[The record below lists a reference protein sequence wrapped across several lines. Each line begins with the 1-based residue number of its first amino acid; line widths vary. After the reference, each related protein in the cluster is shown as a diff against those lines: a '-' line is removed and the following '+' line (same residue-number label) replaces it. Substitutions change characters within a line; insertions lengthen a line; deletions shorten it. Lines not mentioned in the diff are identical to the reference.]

1 MGAKSVVFVL
11 SERRQAM
18 KLTDKRFWI
27 FEAFVAFVSVGVGYS
42 MLYMEWDTYYTV
54 IFLLCGLLSGFVAFK
69 WFRKSNFRLSLSVW
83 IANSLSVAICF
94 LLPNLNKSTT
104 HLDYLILFLIM
115 YSLISI
121 IPYIVITKIYSL
133 ISKRL

>member
-1 MGAKSVVFVL
+1 MGAKTVVFVP

-42 MLYMEWDTYYTV
+42 MFYMEWDTYYTV

-69 WFRKSNFRLSLSVW
+69 WFFSR
-83 IANSLSVAICF
+83 
-94 LLPNLNKSTT
+94 
-104 HLDYLILFLIM
+104 
-115 YSLISI
+115 
-121 IPYIVITKIYSL
+121 
-133 ISKRL
+133 